1 MSCCGRMRDAGAS
14 SGRALTLA
22 APTTAPAP
30 RFVVQF
36 EYVGSTSLTVIGPI
50 SGRRYRFDRPSAR
63 LPIDPRDRPGLL
75 RVPSLRQVAA

>member
-1 MSCCGRMRDAGAS
+1 MSCCGRTRDAGAS
-14 SGRALTLA
+14 SGRVLTLA
-22 APTTAPAP
+22 APTATPP
-30 RFVVQF
+30 KQFIVQF
-36 EYVGSTSLTVIGPI
+36 EHVGKTSLTVIGPI

>member
-1 MSCCGRMRDAGAS
+1 MSCCGRMRDASAS
-14 SGRALTLA
+14 SERALTMN
-22 APTTAPAP
+22 APTITPP

-36 EYVGSTSLTVIGPI
+36 AYVGATSLTVIGPI

-63 LPIDPRDRPGLL
+63 LAIDPRDRPGLL